1 MLSIFFLLNF
11 IYIYNIMV
19 KLVDTLV
26 YVLFYGLPVYIFL
39 DVYTLPYDTQWKI
52 ILTIFLTIFQFV
64 RLEERIDKLKIKFYE
79 NKSVRNEK
87 NRKTN

>member
-1 MLSIFFLLNF
+1 
-11 IYIYNIMV
+11 MV
-19 KLVDTLV
+19 KLLDTLV
-26 YVLFYGLPVYIFL
+26 YVLFYGLPVYVFL

-79 NKSVRNEK
+79 NKNVRNEK

>member
-1 MLSIFFLLNF
+1 
-11 IYIYNIMV
+11 MV
-19 KLVDTLV
+19 KLLDTLV
-26 YVLFYGLPVYIFL
+26 YILFYGLPVYVFL

-79 NKSVRNEK
+79 NKNVRNEK

>member
-1 MLSIFFLLNF
+1 
-11 IYIYNIMV
+11 MV

-79 NKSVRNEK
+79 NKNVRNEK

>member
-79 NKSVRNEK
+79 NKNVRNEK

>member
-1 MLSIFFLLNF
+1 
-11 IYIYNIMV
+11 MV
-19 KLVDTLV
+19 KLLDTLV
-26 YVLFYGLPVYIFL
+26 YILFYGLPVYVFL

-79 NKSVRNEK
+79 NKNVRNEK
-87 NRKTN
+87 NRKTD